1 MKVALLAGGL
11 GTRIREETEFR
22 PKPMVFVGGKP
33 ILWHIMDRYAAYG
46 FNRFVVCAGYRGEV
60 IREYFREFQSMNSD
74 FTVKLGAKQEIQYH
88 DQFEEQG
95 WEVTVTD
102 TGEKTMTGGRLFK
115 ARRFLE
121 DDSFL
126 CTYGDGLADVDLKKL
141 IEFHK
146 SHGKIATITAVRP
159 VSRFGVLD
167 LDSSNAVNQFREKP
181 QADGWINAGFFI
193 FNKSIFNYLDE
204 NSVLE
209 NEPLAT
215 LASENQLMA
224 YQHEGFWQPMDTF
237 RELTILNELWESG
250 KAPWGARK

>member
-33 ILWHIMDRYAAYG
+33 ILWHIMDRYAASG
-46 FNRFVVCAGYRGEV
+46 FNRFVVCAGYRGEI
-60 IREYFREFQSMNSD
+60 IREYFREFQSMSSD

-121 DDSFL
+121 DDTFL

-167 LDSSNAVNQFREKP
+167 LSTSNVVNQFREKP

-204 NSVLE
+204 NSILE
-209 NEPLAT
+209 NEPLAA

-224 YQHEGFWQPMDTF
+224 YRHEGFWQPMDTF
-237 RELTILNELWESG
+237 RELTILNELWDSG
-250 KAPWGARK
+250 QAPWSARK

>member
-33 ILWHIMDRYAAYG
+33 ILWHIMDRYAASG
-46 FNRFVVCAGYRGEV
+46 FNRFVVCAGYRGEI

-121 DDSFL
+121 DDTFL

-167 LDSSNAVNQFREKP
+167 LSTSNAVNQFREKP

-204 NSVLE
+204 NSILE
-209 NEPLAT
+209 NEPLAA

-224 YQHEGFWQPMDTF
+224 YRHEGFWQPMDTF
-237 RELTILNELWESG
+237 RELTILNELWDSG
-250 KAPWGARK
+250 QAPWSARK

>member
-33 ILWHIMDRYAAYG
+33 ILWHIMNRYASSG
-46 FNRFVVCAGYRGEV
+46 FNRFVVCAGYRGEI

-74 FTVKLGAKQEIQYH
+74 FTVKLGRKQEIQYH

-115 ARRFLE
+115 ARRFL
-121 DDSFL
+121 DDDTFF
-126 CTYGDGLADVDLKKL
+126 CTYGDGLADVDLGKL
-141 IEFHK
+141 LTFHK
-146 SHGKIATITAVRP
+146 THGKIATITAVRP

-167 LDSSNAVNQFREKP
+167 LDESSTVNQFREKP
-181 QADGWINAGFFI
+181 QAEGWINAGFFV
-193 FNKSIFNYLDE
+193 FNKGIFNYLDE
-204 NSVLE
+204 NSILE
-209 NEPLAT
+209 NEPLAA
-215 LASENQLMA
+215 LALENQLMA

-237 RELTILNELWESG
+237 RELTILNELWDSG
-250 KAPWGARK
+250 NAPWRLSK

>member
-33 ILWHIMDRYAAYG
+33 ILWHIMDRYASSG
-46 FNRFVVCAGYRGEV
+46 FNRFVVCAGYRGEI

-74 FTVKLGAKQEIQYH
+74 FTVKLGANQEIQYH
-88 DQFEEQG
+88 DEFEEQG

-121 DDSFL
+121 DDTFL
-126 CTYGDGLADVDLKKL
+126 CTYGDGLADIDLRKL
-141 IEFHK
+141 VEFHK
-146 SHGKIATITAVRP
+146 SHGKIATITAVKP

-167 LDSSNAVNQFREKP
+167 LDSSSAVNQFREKP

-204 NSVLE
+204 SSILE
-209 NEPLAT
+209 NEPLAA

-224 YQHEGFWQPMDTF
+224 YRHEGFWQPMDTF
-237 RELTILNELWESG
+237 RELTILNELWDSG
-250 KAPWGARK
+250 KAPWSPKK

>member
-22 PKPMVFVGGKP
+22 PKPMVSVGGKP
-33 ILWHIMDRYAAYG
+33 ILWHIMDRYAASG
-46 FNRFVVCAGYRGEV
+46 FNQFVVCAGYRGEI

-121 DDSFL
+121 DDTFM

-141 IEFHK
+141 IEFHR

-167 LDSSNAVNQFREKP
+167 LDSTNAVNQFREKP

-193 FNKSIFNYLDE
+193 FNKSIFDYLDE
-204 NSVLE
+204 NSILE

-224 YQHEGFWQPMDTF
+224 YRHEGFWQPMDTF
-237 RELTILNELWESG
+237 RELMILNDLWDSG
-250 KAPWGARK
+250 KAPWRTSK

>member
-33 ILWHIMDRYAAYG
+33 ILWHIMDRYAASG
-46 FNRFVVCAGYRGEV
+46 FNRFVVCAGYRGEI

-121 DDSFL
+121 DDTFL

-167 LDSSNAVNQFREKP
+167 LSTSNVVNQFREKP

-204 NSVLE
+204 NSILE
-209 NEPLAT
+209 NEPLAA

-224 YQHEGFWQPMDTF
+224 YRHEGFWQPMDTF
-237 RELTILNELWESG
+237 RELTILNELWDSG
-250 KAPWGARK
+250 QAPWSARK

>member
-33 ILWHIMDRYAAYG
+33 ILWHIMDRYAASG
-46 FNRFVVCAGYRGEV
+46 FNRFVVCAGYRGEI

-88 DQFEEQG
+88 DEFEEQG

-121 DDSFL
+121 DDTFL
-126 CTYGDGLADVDLKKL
+126 CTYGDGLADIDLRKL
-141 IEFHK
+141 VEFHK
-146 SHGKIATITAVRP
+146 SHGKIATITAVKP

-204 NSVLE
+204 NSILE
-209 NEPLAT
+209 NEPLAA

-224 YQHEGFWQPMDTF
+224 YRHEGFWQPMDTF
-237 RELTILNELWESG
+237 RELTILNELWDSG
-250 KAPWGARK
+250 KAPWSPKK

>member
-33 ILWHIMDRYAAYG
+33 ILWHIMDRYAASG
-46 FNRFVVCAGYRGEV
+46 FNRFVVCAGYRGEI

-121 DDSFL
+121 DDTFL

-167 LDSSNAVNQFREKP
+167 LSTSNVVNQVREKP

-193 FNKSIFNYLDE
+193 FNKSIFNYLEE
-204 NSVLE
+204 NSILE
-209 NEPLAT
+209 NEPLAA

-224 YQHEGFWQPMDTF
+224 YRHEGFWQPMDTF
-237 RELTILNELWESG
+237 RELTILNELWDSG
-250 KAPWGARK
+250 QAPWSARK

>member
-33 ILWHIMDRYAAYG
+33 ILWHIMDRYAASG
-46 FNRFVVCAGYRGEV
+46 FNRFVVCAGYRGEI

-121 DDSFL
+121 DDTFL

-167 LDSSNAVNQFREKP
+167 LSTSNVVNQFREKP

-204 NSVLE
+204 NSILE
-209 NEPLAT
+209 NEPLAA

-224 YQHEGFWQPMDTF
+224 YRHEGFWQPMDTF
-237 RELTILNELWESG
+237 RELTILNELWDSG
-250 KAPWGARK
+250 QAPWSDRK